1 MQQISNI
8 HIPVGPE
15 WKAAT
20 GQLSALVSGRREGMA
35 ILPRDVPPA
44 VVSAA
49 RSQVALAQDALRPA
63 TPGVIMA
70 WLKKLAPMVANAP
83 TDAGSVTASAEGII
97 EICGD
102 LPAGVWSPAARKA
115 WITQGRDAGGRLP
128 GTFWPRPSELYA
140 TLRPIADRIASE
152 LDGCRALIAIA
163 ESAPE
168 PQRTVPTHQEREAV
182 AAAMAEVRAQ
192 QAARDAQDQRVREF
206 GLYMPGNDVS
216 LRGPALIAALRADLP
231 KMSADLREV
240 TERRIAML
248 EAAQEMAAKLT
259 AGAGDSA

>member
-15 WKAAT
+15 WKPAS

-35 ILPRDVPPA
+35 ILPRDLPPA
-44 VVSAA
+44 VVSEAKA
-49 RSQVALAQDALRPA
+49 QAALAKEALRPA
-63 TPGVIMA
+63 SPGVIMA

-83 TDAGSVTASAEGII
+83 ADAGAVTASAEAII

-102 LPAGVWSPAARKA
+102 LPAGVWSPAARKS
-115 WITQGRDAGGRLP
+115 WITQGRDAAGRLP

-163 ESAPE
+163 ENAPE
-168 PQRTVPTHQEREAV
+168 PARTVPTHQEREAV

-192 QAARDAQDQRVREF
+192 QAARDAEEQKLREF

-216 LRGPALIAALRADLP
+216 LRGPALIAALKADLP
-231 KMSADLREV
+231 KMSAEMREV
-240 TERRIAML
+240 TELRIASL
-248 EAAQEMAAKLT
+248 QKAHDFAEQIG